1 MKYCK
6 TCFYPETKPDLV
18 FDENQVCSA
27 CLSYKERRNINWDER
42 EKQFLKIVE
51 DIKKQSK
58 SNYHCVIPVSGGKDS
73 TWQVLKILEYGLNP
87 LCVNS
92 RTCDFSELGKENL
105 ENIKK
110 LGVDMI
116 EVSPNPTIRKKLNKI
131 GLLEVGDI
139 SWPEHVGIFTIPVKI
154 ALNFQI
160 KYIFWGENSQN
171 EYGGPISK
179 MNNDV
184 LDRSWLEE
192 FGGLLGLRISDLTE
206 LYDIKINDLLIYTYP
221 EKEIIEKANLQGLF
235 LGYFFSWNGYENA
248 KIAKKNGFKFY
259 KNEVEGSSVNYENL
273 DNYQTGIHDY
283 FKYLKYGFGR
293 TTDIM
298 CNLYRRN
305 LISKEEAIKKIKKND
320 GKFPITY
327 LGKNIKNIL
336 NEIDVTF
343 EEFIQTCDKFTN
355 KKIFKCDN
363 NGKPIRDK
371 DFNLKLN
378 VDPFN

>member
-206 LYDIKINDLLIYTYP
+206 SYNIKINDLLIYTYP

-235 LGYFFSWNGYENA
+235 LGYFFHGMA
-248 KIAKKNGFKFY
+248 MKMRK
-259 KNEVEGSSVNYENL
+259 
-273 DNYQTGIHDY
+273 
-283 FKYLKYGFGR
+283 
-293 TTDIM
+293 
-298 CNLYRRN
+298 
-305 LISKEEAIKKIKKND
+305 
-320 GKFPITY
+320 
-327 LGKNIKNIL
+327 
-336 NEIDVTF
+336 
-343 EEFIQTCDKFTN
+343 
-355 KKIFKCDN
+355 
-363 NGKPIRDK
+363 
-371 DFNLKLN
+371 
-378 VDPFN
+378 

>member
-27 CLSYKERRNINWDER
+27 CLSYNERRNINWDER
-42 EKQFLKIVE
+42 KKQFLKVVE
-51 DIKKQSK
+51 DIKKQSE

-116 EVSPNPTIRKKLNKI
+116 EVSPNPIIRKKLNKI

-206 LYDIKINDLLIYTYP
+206 SYDIKINDLLIYTYP

-273 DNYQTGIHDY
+273 DNFQTGIHDY

-327 LGKNIKNIL
+327 LGKNIENIL

>member
-27 CLSYKERRNINWDER
+27 CLSYKERKSINWDER
-42 EKQFLKIVE
+42 EKQFLKVVE

-116 EVSPNPTIRKKLNKI
+116 EVSPNPIIRKKLNKI

-206 LYDIKINDLLIYTYP
+206 SYNIKINDLLIYTYP

-273 DNYQTGIHDY
+273 DNFQTGIHDY

-378 VDPFN
+378 VHPFN

>member
-6 TCFYPETKPDLV
+6 SCFYPETKPDLV
-18 FDENQVCSA
+18 FDEDQVCSA
-27 CLSYKERRNINWDER
+27 CLSYKDRSSINWDGR
-42 EKQFLKIVE
+42 EKEFLKVVE

-116 EVSPNPTIRKKLNKI
+116 EASPNPIIRKKLNKI
-131 GLLEVGDI
+131 GLIEVGDI

-206 LYDIKINDLLIYTYP
+206 SYNIKINDLLIYTYP

-273 DNYQTGIHDY
+273 DNFQTGIHDY

-305 LISKEEAIKKIKKND
+305 LISKEEAIMKIKKND

-327 LGKNIKNIL
+327 LGKNIKDIL

-378 VDPFN
+378 VHPFN

>member
-116 EVSPNPTIRKKLNKI
+116 EVSPNPIIRKKLNKI

-273 DNYQTGIHDY
+273 DNFQTGIHDY

>member
-27 CLSYKERRNINWDER
+27 CLSYKERKSIKWNER
-42 EKQFLKIVE
+42 EDQFLKVVE
-51 DIKKQSK
+51 NIKIKSK
-58 SNYHCVIPVSGGKDS
+58 ANYHCVIPVSGGKDS

-116 EVSPNPTIRKKLNKI
+116 EVSPNPVTRKKLNKI

-160 KYIFWGENSQN
+160 KNIFWGENSQN

-206 LYDIKINDLLIYTYP
+206 SYNIKINDLLIYTYP
-221 EKEIIEKANLQGLF
+221 EKEKIEKANLQGLF

-248 KIAKKNGFKFY
+248 EIAKKYGFKY
-259 KNEVEGSSVNYENL
+259 YEKEVEGSSINYENL
-273 DNYQTGIHDY
+273 DNFQTGIHDY

-298 CNLYRRN
+298 CNLYKRN
-305 LISKEEAIKKIKKND
+305 LISKDEAIKKIKKND

-336 NEIDVTF
+336 REIDVTF

-363 NGKPIRDK
+363 DGKPIRDK
-371 DFNLKLN
+371 DFNIKFN

>member
-18 FDENQVCSA
+18 FDEDQVCSA
-27 CLSYKERRNINWDER
+27 CLSYKDRSSINWDGR
-42 EKQFLKIVE
+42 EKEFLKVVE

-116 EVSPNPTIRKKLNKI
+116 EASPNPIIRKKLNKI
-131 GLLEVGDI
+131 GLIEVGDI

-206 LYDIKINDLLIYTYP
+206 SYNIKINDLLIYTYP

-273 DNYQTGIHDY
+273 DNFQTGIHDY

-305 LISKEEAIKKIKKND
+305 LISKEEAIMKIKKND

-327 LGKNIKNIL
+327 LGKNIKDIL

-378 VDPFN
+378 VHPFN

>member
-27 CLSYKERRNINWDER
+27 CLSYKDRRNINWDER

-116 EVSPNPTIRKKLNKI
+116 EVSPNPIIRKKLNKI

-273 DNYQTGIHDY
+273 DNFQTGIHDY

-378 VDPFN
+378 VHPFN

>member
-1 MKYCK
+1 M
-6 TCFYPETKPDLV
+6 
-18 FDENQVCSA
+18 
-27 CLSYKERRNINWDER
+27 
-42 EKQFLKIVE
+42 
-51 DIKKQSK
+51 
-58 SNYHCVIPVSGGKDS
+58 
-73 TWQVLKILEYGLNP
+73 EYGLNP

-273 DNYQTGIHDY
+273 DNFQTGIHDY

>member
-273 DNYQTGIHDY
+273 DNFQTGIHDY

>member
-58 SNYHCVIPVSGGKDS
+58 FNYHCVIPVSGGKDS

-273 DNYQTGIHDY
+273 DNFQTGIHDY

>member
-27 CLSYKERRNINWDER
+27 CLSYKERKSINWDER
-42 EKQFLKIVE
+42 EKQFLKVVE

-116 EVSPNPTIRKKLNKI
+116 EVSPNPIIRKKLNKI

-206 LYDIKINDLLIYTYP
+206 SYNIKINDLLIYTYP

-273 DNYQTGIHDY
+273 DNFQTGIHDY